1 MGFNEREAIRFRLE
15 KIDEE
20 KRRLEQRNWN
30 LDKEYNFY
38 IERLRELDRD
48 GLGSPSKLTYEEKVE
63 EKPVVETPEQTSQ
76 KKYSGDLKQYDFEA
90 LKKSLSNY
98 KKKQPKQ
105 QEKPPIV
112 DFGLN
117 PNDRRRRGKQY
128 NLKEVAEITER
139 ILKEHKEPMPI
150 HKLRDRLA
158 DEGYQWK
165 HFLPTLPNIMKH
177 SEHIEKPYRGHV
189 VYVENAKQNESE
201 KSAIESEKSADET
214 DAPELSDSN
223 ETALEETDIRIA
235 LDEIPNTAVSG
246 AKK

>member
-1 MGFNEREAIRFRLE
+1 MGYNEREAIRFRLE

-38 IERLRELDRD
+38 IERLRELDRN
-48 GLGSPSKLTYEEKVE
+48 GLGSPSNLTYEEKVE
-63 EKPVVETPEQTSQ
+63 ESAVETPEQTSE

-98 KKKQPKQ
+98 KKKQPEP

-112 DFGLN
+112 DFGLH

-128 NLKEVAEITER
+128 NLKEVAKITEK

-150 HKLRDRLA
+150 HKLRDQLA
-158 DEGYQWK
+158 DEGYRWK

-189 VYVENAKQNESE
+189 VYVEKAGQNES
-201 KSAIESEKSADET
+201 KNSEA
-214 DAPELSDSN
+214 ELSTSN
-223 ETALEETDIRIA
+223 KTTLEETDLRIA
-235 LDEIPNTAVSG
+235 IDEIPDTAVSG
-246 AKK
+246 SKK